1 MSDSP
6 DSGAASPESTEG
18 TESTASPEN
27 TEDTANIA
35 NTESTASAPD
45 AADAVEPDTGDA
57 VEPAADAATST
68 PAPIPVSHTTDLMR
82 GIRQGAALSAT
93 AFACAAFLVHRYM
106 EPAIPPLPSGGM
118 AGSM

>member
-6 DSGAASPESTEG
+6 DSGAANPEG
-18 TESTASPEN
+18 

-45 AADAVEPDTGDA
+45 AADAVEPDDRRRRRARRRLRNEHARAHPGIPNHRSDA
-57 VEPAADAATST
+57 RYPT
-68 PAPIPVSHTTDLMR
+68 
-82 GIRQGAALSAT
+82 GAALSAT

-106 EPAIPPLPSGGM
+106 EPAIPPPGREGWCF
-118 AGSM
+118 